1 MFSGELLPSRECER
15 IGLVGEVV
23 PDARLME
30 RAREIAVGLLDRS
43 RAGLRGMKHLVN
55 AGMQRSLEEGL
66 ALEMDYVHRYATTD
80 PDATEGLL
88 AFGEKRRP
96 VYRSG
101 GGS

>member
-1 MFSGELLPSRECER
+1 
-15 IGLVGEVV
+15 
-23 PDARLME
+23 
-30 RAREIAVGLLDRS
+30 
-43 RAGLRGMKHLVN
+43 
-55 AGMQRSLEEGL
+55 
-66 ALEMDYVHRYATTD
+66 MDYVHRYATTD